1 MHGIDLKTQ
10 MDIVYHALND
20 ISKGII
26 DASCCGAFKRKSAE
40 EAKELIEDLAK
51 CNMKTPSEFSRG
63 NNRGKGIMEL
73 SKMTAMEAKLDAI
86 MHRIDKQEKKTY
98 TAHEIGAVEREILKG
113 SAERAAEEQFYD
125 AEEVKYLGEQRNY
138 HFKPNTNLPTHYH
151 PALRNH
157 ENFSYGG
164 GASQGPRHGQNPPQG
179 YQQPPRFQQQQ
190 QGNEQRNEYQGQ
202 RRAQSFEEQM
212 LQFMGDNKK
221 LLNLHEQKFAELGA
235 TATNFQIF
243 QNTTNASLK
252 NLETQVG
259 QLALT
264 LQSQRKDAFP
274 SNTKKIPKDCMAV
287 QLRSGKELEK
297 MKEKNDSNK
306 EEGSPEKEEALE
318 KKKEGADMKDIKG
331 SRPAVPF
338 PQRLQKSK
346 LEEQFPR
353 FLKTFQKLEI
363 SMPFT
368 EVVTQMPLY
377 AKFLKDMLSKKRKI
391 VEEGIVNLTATCS
404 AVMKK
409 ELPEKM
415 KDPGSFTIPCI
426 IGGVEIQKALCDS
439 GASIN
444 LMPLSVAKQL
454 SLGEL
459 IPTTI
464 TLQMAD
470 RSMVKPEGVLED
482 VLVTVGKFVFPVD
495 FIILDMEEDSQVPLL
510 LGRPFLATG
519 AALIDMQKGV
529 LTLRVREKAAAFNLI
544 KSMQNIDTDRENFNV
559 VDDVYTYNPDVPNDC
574 NTQIFINEKE
584 MNSQYIEDD
593 YSDCPY
599 HSFHSVETV
608 LSLKH
613 NRNEKGE
620 IHQETSEEGLVLK
633 ELPSQL
639 KYAYLESPK
648 RKPVIISA
656 RLSDVEEQRLLEILK
671 KHKESIAWSIEEL
684 KGISPSICMHK
695 ILLEETSRPSVEH
708 QRRLN
713 PVMKEVVRKEVLKL
727 LNAGFI
733 YAISDSPWVSPVH
746 VVPKKGGFTVIHNEK
761 NEFIPTRTVT
771 GWRVCI
777 DYKKLNTA
785 TRKDHFP
792 LPFIDQMLDRLAGHP
807 HFCFLDG
814 YLGCNQI
821 AIAPED
827 QEKTT
832 FTCPYGTFAFRRMP
846 FGLCNAPATFQRCM
860 MSMFS
865 DLVEEVME
873 IFMDDFTVYGSSFD
887 QCLKNL
893 ETVLQ
898 RCQDKQLALNWE
910 KCHFMVTE
918 GIVLGHKIYAT
929 GLEVDQS
936 KVSIIKTLAPP
947 TTVKGIRSFLGHGGF
962 YRRFIKDFSK
972 IAGPLC
978 ILLEKDTRFNFDDSC
993 KAAFEEIK
1001 IKLVQE
1007 PIMAAPEWDQG
1018 FEIMCDAS
1026 DFAMGAVLGQRKEKI
1041 FRTIYYASRTFNE
1054 AQENYSTTEK
1064 EMLAVVFA
1072 CEKFRQYILGSHVI
1086 IHTDHATIKYL
1097 MSKKEAKPRL
1107 IRWVLL
1113 LQEFDL
1119 EIKDK
1124 KGCDNVIADHLSR
1137 VERSTAEEEKII
1149 LTENFPDEELFKVSF
1164 QLPWYV
1170 YIVNYLAC
1178 GVVPS
1183 EFSYQQK
1190 RKLRTDSRYYIWD
1203 DPLLFKRGADMII
1216 RRCVPENEQRKI
1228 MNECH
1233 ASPYGGHFSGE
1244 RTAHKILQSG
1254 FYWTTIFRDCAE
1266 WVKLCDRCQK
1276 IGNISSR
1283 NEMPLRGI
1291 MVMQLFDVWGIDFM
1305 GPFPPSFGNL
1315 YILLAVDYVSKWV
1328 EAVACPRNDANSVVS
1343 FLQKNIFSRFG
1354 TPRTIISDGG
1364 SHFANKIFAKLMSRY
1379 GIKHVMSLAYH
1390 PQTNGQAEIS
1400 NREIKRILEKTV
1412 SSSRK
1417 DWSSRLDDVLWA
1429 YRTAY
1434 KTPIGM
1440 SPYRIVFGKPC
1451 HLPLELEYKAMWAIK
1466 KLNFD
1471 FKDAR
1476 EERLFQLSELEE
1488 LRNEAYDNARIY
1500 KDKTKKWHDQ
1510 RILRKEFR
1518 EGEQVLLFN
1527 SRLKLF
1533 PGKLN
1538 SKWSGPYTVVSSNTF
1553 GAVTLKDDTGE
1564 EFKVNGQRLK
1574 HYLSREEGMEEL
1586 QPVN

>member
-1 MHGIDLKTQ
+1 MEDFWKPIIQDEYSAIRQPAIDANNFELKPALITMVQQHQFTGHPTEDLNEHLGRFLRMANTVKLNGVRLEVIKLHLFPFSLRDTVATWYESLPYGSVDTWEELVEAYLGRFFPPTLTSERRREIIVFQQGEDESLYVAWERFKRLLRICPMHGIDLKTQ

-20 ISKGII
+20 ISKWII

-63 NNRGKGIMEL
+63 NSRGKGILEL

-98 TAHEIGAVEREILKG
+98 TAHEIVAVEREILKG

-151 PALRNH
+151 LALRNH

-164 GASQGPRHGQNPPQG
+164 GASQGLRQGQNPPQG

-274 SNTKKIPKDCMAV
+274 SDTKKNPKDCMVV

-297 MKEKNDSNK
+297 MKEKTDNNK

-318 KKKEGADMKDIKG
+318 KKKEGADRKDIKG

-346 LEEQFPR
+346 VEEQFAR
-353 FLKTFQKLEI
+353 FLETFQKLEI

-409 ELPEKM
+409 DLPEKM
-415 KDPGSFTIPCI
+415 KDPGSFAIPCI

-444 LMPLSVAKQL
+444 LMPISVAKQL

-470 RSMVKPEGVLED
+470 RSMVRPEGVLED
-482 VLVTVGKFVFPVD
+482 VLVIVGKFVFPVD

-529 LTLRVREKAAAFNLI
+529 LTLRVGEEDAAFNLI
-544 KSMQNIDTDRENFNV
+544 KSMKNIDTDRENFNV
-559 VDDVYTYNPDVPNDC
+559 VGDVYTYNPDIPNDC
-574 NTQIFINEKE
+574 NTQFFINEKE

-593 YSDCPY
+593 YSDYPY
-599 HSFHSVETV
+599 HSSHSEETV

-613 NRNEKGE
+613 NGNEKGE

-656 RLSDVEEQRLLEILK
+656 RLGDVEEQRLLEILK

-695 ILLEETSRPSVEH
+695 ILLVETSRPSVEH

-746 VVPKKGGFTVIHNEK
+746 VVPKKGGFTVIRNEK
-761 NEFIPTRTVT
+761 NELIPTRTVT

-777 DYKKLNTA
+777 DYRKLNTA
-785 TRKDHFP
+785 TRKEHFP

-814 YLGCNQI
+814 YSGYNQI

-827 QEKTT
+827 
-832 FTCPYGTFAFRRMP
+832 
-846 FGLCNAPATFQRCM
+846 
-860 MSMFS
+860 
-865 DLVEEVME
+865 
-873 IFMDDFTVYGSSFD
+873 
-887 QCLKNL
+887 
-893 ETVLQ
+893 
-898 RCQDKQLALNWE
+898 
-910 KCHFMVTE
+910 
-918 GIVLGHKIYAT
+918 
-929 GLEVDQS
+929 
-936 KVSIIKTLAPP
+936 
-947 TTVKGIRSFLGHGGF
+947 
-962 YRRFIKDFSK
+962 
-972 IAGPLC
+972 
-978 ILLEKDTRFNFDDSC
+978 
-993 KAAFEEIK
+993 
-1001 IKLVQE
+1001 
-1007 PIMAAPEWDQG
+1007 
-1018 FEIMCDAS
+1018 
-1026 DFAMGAVLGQRKEKI
+1026 
-1041 FRTIYYASRTFNE
+1041 
-1054 AQENYSTTEK
+1054 
-1064 EMLAVVFA
+1064 
-1072 CEKFRQYILGSHVI
+1072 
-1086 IHTDHATIKYL
+1086 
-1097 MSKKEAKPRL
+1097 
-1107 IRWVLL
+1107 
-1113 LQEFDL
+1113 
-1119 EIKDK
+1119 
-1124 KGCDNVIADHLSR
+1124 
-1137 VERSTAEEEKII
+1137 
-1149 LTENFPDEELFKVSF
+1149 
-1164 QLPWYV
+1164 
-1170 YIVNYLAC
+1170 
-1178 GVVPS
+1178 
-1183 EFSYQQK
+1183 
-1190 RKLRTDSRYYIWD
+1190 
-1203 DPLLFKRGADMII
+1203 
-1216 RRCVPENEQRKI
+1216 
-1228 MNECH
+1228 
-1233 ASPYGGHFSGE
+1233 
-1244 RTAHKILQSG
+1244 
-1254 FYWTTIFRDCAE
+1254 
-1266 WVKLCDRCQK
+1266 
-1276 IGNISSR
+1276 
-1283 NEMPLRGI
+1283 
-1291 MVMQLFDVWGIDFM
+1291 
-1305 GPFPPSFGNL
+1305 
-1315 YILLAVDYVSKWV
+1315 
-1328 EAVACPRNDANSVVS
+1328 
-1343 FLQKNIFSRFG
+1343 
-1354 TPRTIISDGG
+1354 
-1364 SHFANKIFAKLMSRY
+1364 
-1379 GIKHVMSLAYH
+1379 
-1390 PQTNGQAEIS
+1390 
-1400 NREIKRILEKTV
+1400 
-1412 SSSRK
+1412 
-1417 DWSSRLDDVLWA
+1417 
-1429 YRTAY
+1429 
-1434 KTPIGM
+1434 
-1440 SPYRIVFGKPC
+1440 
-1451 HLPLELEYKAMWAIK
+1451 
-1466 KLNFD
+1466 
-1471 FKDAR
+1471 
-1476 EERLFQLSELEE
+1476 
-1488 LRNEAYDNARIY
+1488 
-1500 KDKTKKWHDQ
+1500 
-1510 RILRKEFR
+1510 
-1518 EGEQVLLFN
+1518 
-1527 SRLKLF
+1527 
-1533 PGKLN
+1533 
-1538 SKWSGPYTVVSSNTF
+1538 
-1553 GAVTLKDDTGE
+1553 
-1564 EFKVNGQRLK
+1564 
-1574 HYLSREEGMEEL
+1574 
-1586 QPVN
+1586 